1 MIQLTEAKT
10 PAYLKAGFFG
20 GTGTG
25 KTWTAAKMLSQ
36 FIVKFLP
43 GKRLAMFDTEP
54 GAGFIRGM
62 VKEIL
67 GKELLVIHSR
77 SFSDMLEFVKLCEAE
92 QHVGL
97 IDSITHPWRQLC
109 GDYLTAKKS
118 RVASASGRTETVR
131 LSLQDWGPLKDMW
144 AKFSEPFAFGPS
156 HLCICGRE
164 GDVWDEEVN
173 DEGEKKQVKT
183 GVKMKTETETGY
195 EPSLLVQMRVRGENP
210 VQHTAFVVKDRFDK
224 LTGKVSAP
232 EPGLDFFLPHVQMLD
247 LGGNAP
253 AKSEGKA
260 VFHAGNGPN
269 WETIK
274 ARREAILEEI
284 KNDITLAIPGRTA
297 DEQKQKINLM
307 RAAFGTSAWAELE
320 SDERKWS
327 VESLSSGREALRKE
341 IANGNAR

>member
-1 MIQLTEAKT
+1 MITLTEAKT
-10 PAYLKAGFFG
+10 PAFLKAGFFG

-25 KTWTAAKMLSQ
+25 KTWTAAKVLSQ
-36 FIVKFLP
+36 FIAKYLP

-54 GAGFIRGM
+54 GAGFIKGM
-62 VKEIL
+62 VKEIT

-77 SFSDMLEFVKLCEAE
+77 AFSDMLEFVKICETE
-92 QHVGL
+92 KHVGL

-109 GDYLTAKKS
+109 GDYLAAKKS
-118 RVASASGRTETVR
+118 RVAAASGRTETVR

-164 GDVWDEEVN
+164 GDVWDEEIN

-195 EPSLLVQMRVRGENP
+195 EPSLLVQMRMRGESP
-210 VQHTAFVVKDRFDK
+210 VQHLAFVVKDRFNA
-224 LTGKVSAP
+224 LTGKLSSP
-232 EPGLDFFLPHVQMLD
+232 DPDLDFFLPHFSMLD

-253 AKSEGKA
+253 DKSEGKA
-260 VFHAGNGPN
+260 VFNAGTGPN

-274 ARREAILEEI
+274 ARREAVLEEI
-284 KNDITLAIPGRTA
+284 KNDILLAHPGQTA
-297 DEQKQKINLM
+297 EEKKAKVNLM
-307 RAAFGTSAWAELE
+307 RAAFGTSAWTELE
-320 SDERKWS
+320 SDERKWP
-327 VESLSSGREALRKE
+327 VEKLTEGRDKLTKE
-341 IANGNAR
+341 IANGQSR